1 MAASVVFL
9 VGLALLLWAIWDLSG
24 IWFEQKDSHKR
35 RGARL
40 VSRLAT
46 IRPKAA
52 MTELSAKDWVL
63 IVAVVVPTAIFTRQ
77 PILTVGSGLVLY
89 LTRAF
94 FGKDPMEARLKTMED
109 NIVWMQTLTYLLQT
123 SKSAWES
130 LMISAKALPEK
141 TGDELRVSLLKANT
155 SVNGYVLRL
164 RDALTMFAIR
174 RGDPQVDVV
183 VAMVNANLT
192 SSGAEQ
198 DYKVMQQIQEQLKS
212 ELIEQ
217 SAAVSARR
225 EIFTIAKIMFP
236 MVVIME
242 SALAVMMGN
251 FIEPYYKTVQG
262 DVVLLGIELLT
273 IGLLVLFRKLSA
285 PLPEIR
291 LIVPETFTQTLT
303 KNIANLA
310 AANGSTVEG
319 IIK

>member
-1 MAASVVFL
+1 MVASVIFILGLVFL
-9 VGLALLLWAIWDLSG
+9 LFALWELSG
-24 IWFEQKDSHKR
+24 IWFEQKDSRKLR
-35 RGARL
+35 SKVL

-52 MTELSAKDWVL
+52 MTELALKDWAL
-63 IVAVVVPTAIFTRQ
+63 IIAVVVPTAIFTRQ
-77 PILTVGSGLVLY
+77 PILTLGAGLVLY

-123 SKSAWES
+123 SKSAYES
-130 LMISAKALPEK
+130 LEISAKALPEE
-141 TGDELRVSLLKANT
+141 TGRQLKESLLRANT
-155 SVNGYVLRL
+155 SIGGYVIRL

-174 RGDPQVDVV
+174 RADPQVDVV
-183 VAMVNANLT
+183 VAMVNANIT
-192 SSGAEQ
+192 SSGTTQ

-217 SAAVSARR
+217 NAAVSARR

-242 SALAVMMGN
+242 SALSVMMGN
-251 FIEPYYKTVQG
+251 FIEPYYRTAKG
-262 DVVLLGIELLT
+262 DVVLIFIELMT
-273 IGLLVLFRKLSA
+273 VGLLVLFRKISA

-291 LIVPETFTQTLT
+291 LIVPETFMESLN
-303 KNIANLA
+303 KNMVKVSAI
-310 AANGSTVEG
+310 SREG
-319 IIK
+319 IPR

>member
-1 MAASVVFL
+1 MVASVIFILGLVFL
-9 VGLALLLWAIWDLSG
+9 LFALWELSG
-24 IWFEQKDSHKR
+24 IWFEQKDSRKLR
-35 RGARL
+35 SRVL

-52 MTELSAKDWVL
+52 MTELALKDWAL
-63 IVAVVVPTAIFTRQ
+63 IIAVVVPTAIFTRQ
-77 PILTVGSGLVLY
+77 PILTLGAGLVLY

-123 SKSAWES
+123 SKSAFES
-130 LMISAKALPEK
+130 LEISAKALPEE
-141 TGDELRVSLLKANT
+141 TGRQLKESLLRANT
-155 SVNGYVLRL
+155 SIDGYVIRL

-174 RGDPQVDVV
+174 RADPQVDVV
-183 VAMVNANLT
+183 VAMVNANIT
-192 SSGAEQ
+192 SSGTTQ

-217 SAAVSARR
+217 NAAVSARR

-242 SALAVMMGN
+242 SALSVMMGN
-251 FIEPYYKTVQG
+251 FIEPYYRTAKG
-262 DVVLLGIELLT
+262 DVVLIFIELMT
-273 IGLLVLFRKLSA
+273 VGLLVLFRKISA

-291 LIVPETFTQTLT
+291 LIVPETFMESLN
-303 KNIANLA
+303 KNMVKVSAIS
-310 AANGSTVEG
+310 GEG
-319 IIK
+319 VSR